1 MPGRPASA
9 KALRQ
14 EYAGSGEYCGTLS
27 QIGDGNGGSLH
38 GPFTQRGMRGLRKDL
53 GKGATSSN
61 RISVAWME
69 GGCRY

>member
-27 QIGDGNGGSLH
+27 QIGDGNGGQLTRAFYSAWYEKPLE
-38 GPFTQRGMRGLRKDL
+38 GFGQRSDF
-53 GKGATSSN
+53 
-61 RISVAWME
+61 I
-69 GGCRY
+69 